1 MFPARTEDIVV
12 LRTAM
17 AADPTDGRA
26 AQYLGN
32 LLYDRRRYREA
43 IAAWRTAVRLEP
55 SLATA
60 QRNLGIAEYDR
71 LGRPDRAVAR
81 YERAMRADPSD
92 ARLLFELD
100 QLRKRIGVAPS
111 DRLSALI
118 AREDL
123 VEARDDLSLE
133 LVTLLNRLG
142 RHEDALAILTRRR
155 FHPWEGGEGQVTGQ
169 WRIANRELGRAAL
182 RAGRAAA
189 ATDRFMAAAEY
200 PANLGEGKHPLLAEN
215 EIHLLIGR
223 AAAAAGDTAARTRWY
238 ERAAERQGDTS
249 APLDVAD
256 HWRALA
262 LRALGDEEA
271 AMGVL
276 TERHLADKGIVLWGA
291 SMGAVSVLRA
301 AEGRSDVRAVLA
313 EAPYDTF
320 RDNIGHHAE
329 LFFHMPRWFPLV
341 PLAIKAA
348 EWRAGFD
355 ADAVDVPAA
364 ARGIR
369 APILLIVDGI
379 DPRMPEPV
387 VRRIYDAHPGP
398 KKLWVAA
405 GADHTGASP
414 NKDFAKVVGD
424 FLNDSGI

>member
-1 MFPARTEDIVV
+1 MAETSWRRRVLPRVV
-12 LRTAM
+12 LYGGFLFIGLPLAFSEVMVRPYHQ
-17 AADPTDGRA
+17 PTNKAHAPWEEITVPCEGLKLRA
-26 AQYLGN
+26 WL
-32 LLYDRRRYREA
+32 RR
-43 IAAWRTAVRLEP
+43 
-55 SLATA
+55 
-60 QRNLGIAEYDR
+60 GD
-71 LGRPDRAVAR
+71 VAR
-81 YERAMRADPSD
+81 PAVLFAHGVGDSLESWTELGKEMHARGHTALLLDLRGHGGSEGKYTTLGARERA
-92 ARLLFELD
+92 
-100 QLRKRIGVAPS
+100 
-111 DRLSALI
+111 
-118 AREDL
+118 
-123 VEARDDLSLE
+123 
-133 LVTLLNRLG
+133 
-142 RHEDALAILTRRR
+142 
-155 FHPWEGGEGQVTGQ
+155 
-169 WRIANRELGRAAL
+169 
-182 RAGRAAA
+182 
-189 ATDRFMAAAEY
+189 
-200 PANLGEGKHPLLAEN
+200 
-215 EIHLLIGR
+215 
-223 AAAAAGDTAARTRWY
+223 
-238 ERAAERQGDTS
+238 
-249 APLDVAD
+249 DV
-256 HWRALA
+256 R
-262 LRALGDEEA
+262 A

-405 GADHTGASP
+405 GADHTGASL